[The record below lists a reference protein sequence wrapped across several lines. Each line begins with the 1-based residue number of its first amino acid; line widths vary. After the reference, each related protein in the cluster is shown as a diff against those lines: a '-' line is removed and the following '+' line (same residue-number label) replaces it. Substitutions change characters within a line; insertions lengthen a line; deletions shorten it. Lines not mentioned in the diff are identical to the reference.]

1 MWTSKDCV
9 LPIQKILIL
18 WPAKTTPTSFP
29 ATGSF
34 SISVTTYPSV
44 KIRSKPLFF
53 HVINLVS
60 QVSARLISCRRECQE
75 EPTNPNQPPEPSPNL
90 LDDSCQR
97 SASGEGSADGFSG
110 ESGCEEGS
118 SNIDEVKEFKCSNG
132 RTIIDG
138 VICDGQKD
146 CPAQGEDEMFEEC
159 YEIFKEY
166 KEEPH
171 KLCATIWAGNER
183 VPQFPCFKTG
193 HCIDSK
199 LVR

>member
-1 MWTSKDCV
+1 M
-9 LPIQKILIL
+9 
-18 WPAKTTPTSFP
+18 
-29 ATGSF
+29 
-34 SISVTTYPSV
+34 
-44 KIRSKPLFF
+44 FF
-53 HVINLVS
+53 HDINLVL
-60 QVSARLISCRRECQE
+60 QVSARLISCRRECEE

-110 ESGCEEGS
+110 ESGGEEGS
-118 SNIDEVKEFKCSNG
+118 SNEDFAVEMKEFKCSNG

-146 CPAQGEDEMFEEC
+146 CPAQGEDEMFGEC
-159 YEIFKEY
+159 YKILKKYENPY
-166 KEEPH
+166 
-171 KLCATIWAGNER
+171 KLCATICAGNEW

-199 LVR
+199 LVK